1 MKKEYSLKL
10 FWIGLICLIL
20 YVPLL
25 LVSSLASERKERRTQ
40 VVYEIGQNWGGA
52 QIITTPFLR
61 KKATN
66 INDWYEK
73 EIFFESSPSLEAK
86 QTVEIRKKGNYKI
99 PFYILKTKIS
109 GEISSEEIIKK
120 ENLEF
125 VFGVKHSSKLN
136 DIKLK
141 IGNKEFLKYK
151 TEKHFIVFN
160 IPNFELESPIY
171 SLEFTLSGS
180 EKFHLLPLSNN
191 SKLILESNW
200 SDPSFTGLQLPLERE
215 ITSTGFKA
223 SWNYNLQKTKEEKV
237 NLLKLFDSNESVLE
251 ESFGVDLIFT
261 IDTYHLVDRVI
272 KYGFLFIGLTI
283 GIFFLFEAIYS
294 LSVAIVQYIQIGLSL
309 VLFYL
314 LLLSFSEY
322 IPFAI
327 AYIIAAFSILI
338 QISSFGIV
346 VLKSKQRAFIIA
358 CIMFFLYSF
367 LLLLINLEEHSL
379 LAGSIALFIILSL
392 SMYLTRNIDWEK
404 ISETNLEK

>member
-40 VVYEIGQNWGGA
+40 VVYEIGQNWGGS
-52 QIITTPFLR
+52 QILTTPFLR
-61 KKATN
+61 KKAKPTE
-66 INDWYEK
+66 DWFDK
-73 EIFFESSPSLEAK
+73 EIYFETSPSLEAT

-99 PFYILKTKIS
+99 PFYLLKTKIY
-109 GEISSEEIIKK
+109 GEINSEEITLS

-125 VFGVKHSSKLN
+125 VIGVKYATKLN
-136 DIKLK
+136 DLKLK
-141 IGNKEFLKYK
+141 LGNKEFTKYK
-151 TEKHFIVFN
+151 TESHFIVFS
-160 IPNFELESPIY
+160 IPKIELNNLNY

-180 EKFHLLPLSNN
+180 EKFHLLPLSNTT
-191 SKLILESNW
+191 KFILESNW
-200 SDPSFTGLQLPLERE
+200 SNPSFTGLQLPLERE
-215 ITSTGFKA
+215 ITKTGFKA
-223 SWNYNLQKTKEEKV
+223 SWNFNLQKNKEDKI
-237 NLLKLFDSNESVLE
+237 NLLRLYHNNESILE

-294 LSVAIVQYIQIGLSL
+294 LSVHIIQYVLIGLSL

-322 IPFAI
+322 IPFSF
-327 AYIIAAFSILI
+327 AYSIAALSILI

-346 VLKSKQRAFIIA
+346 VLKSKQRAIIIA

-392 SMYLTRNIDWEK
+392 SMYLTRNVEWDK
-404 ISETNLEK
+404 IAETKKEN